1 MESDSG
7 PAKALF
13 AVSGPIIFPPGRE
26 IFSLCF
32 DIWDLRLPVDVW
44 WRWYITSPPPVSLS
58 LPPLPLAKLH
68 TTLESLINQ
77 QTGNCTVNLGYR
89 QSLHHPPILA
99 TDKIYQLCNI
109 DRKSL
114 QTLQSAYTFSNILC
128 SRHRKSLP
136 NFAIDW
142 DKFYQSL
149 LQTEDRTIFP
159 SFQCGS
165 KVKVSIDNWELQWR
179 DIINL
184 LLVTGPGEMRVCWLL
199 TPYQLY
205 KQGWASWVVFRVYT
219 HISMFWLVLTVFCL
233 SDWLCLTHS
242 LTVLELFAGRLMIF
256 SQRDVTG

>member
-1 MESDSG
+1 MSDG
-7 PAKALF
+7 
-13 AVSGPIIFPPGRE
+13 G
-26 IFSLCF
+26 
-32 DIWDLRLPVDVW
+32 DISRLRLP
-44 WRWYITSPPPVSLS
+44 SLS
-58 LPPLPLAKLH
+58 LSLLYLLPSSTQLWRASSINKQGTVQSTLAIDNLY
-68 TTLESLINQ
+68 TTH
-77 QTGNCTVNLGYR
+77 
-89 QSLHHPPILA
+89 QSW
-99 TDKIYQLCNI
+99 
-109 DRKSL
+109 L
-114 QTLQSAYTFSNILC
+114 QT
-128 SRHRKSLP
+128 KST
-136 NFAIDW
+136 NFAILIENLYKLCNRHIRSLPTFAVDW